1 MSDNVRDG
9 KNDPVKDLVKE
20 KEGRGT
26 RRRLLGVM
34 GGALATLGVAGA
46 ARAQGGA
53 PADDAHRRRHGAR
66 HQVMREVIARQQIME
81 LRHAYGIAT
90 DLIGKNTP
98 DEIEAGR
105 AIYRRIFT
113 ADASIGAA
121 GVESVK
127 GPDAWVDI
135 VKEALAP
142 YNATQHLIGTQ
153 HITGLVLPDRAG
165 AGGAAH
171 MSSYLQ
177 AWHSKADGHLWL
189 FMGTYED
196 DLVWTEANG
205 WQIRAMILKQVAADY
220 RELGKRPD

>member
-1 MSDNVRDG
+1 MTDENTH
-9 KNDPVKDLVKE
+9 
-20 KEGRGT
+20 GT
-26 RRRLLGVM
+26 RRRWLGMM
-34 GGALATLGVAGA
+34 GGALAALGVAGA
-46 ARAQGGA
+46 VRAQGGA
-53 PADDAHRRRHGAR
+53 ADGAGHRHRHGNHRQA
-66 HQVMREVIARQQIME
+66 MRESIARQQIME

-90 DLIGKNTP
+90 DQIGRNTP

-121 GVESVK
+121 GVDSVN

-135 VKEALAP
+135 VKKALAP

-153 HITGLVLPDRAG
+153 YITGLVLPDRSG
-165 AGGAAH
+165 AGGSAR

-196 DLVWTEANG
+196 DLVWTDAHG